1 MLVLFLQRGKQIVV
15 KKNGKKIGSIVRSN
29 HRGQRRLGFDF
40 SPDYEIYR
48 DNCPDDNSDDAEKTA

>member
-29 HRGQRRLGFDF
+29 HGKGRLGFDF
-40 SPDYEIYR
+40 GRDYEICR
-48 DNCPDDNSDDAEKTA
+48 ENCPEQKHSWTDWLE